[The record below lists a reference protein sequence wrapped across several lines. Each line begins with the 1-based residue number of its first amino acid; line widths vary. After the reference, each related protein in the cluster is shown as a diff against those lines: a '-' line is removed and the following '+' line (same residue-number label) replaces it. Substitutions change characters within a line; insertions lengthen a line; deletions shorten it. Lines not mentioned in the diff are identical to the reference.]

1 MAREFE
7 RTERVS
13 HFLHEELARLL
24 QSTVRDPRVQEVNLT
39 GVEVSRDLSHAK
51 VFFTLMSDASSE
63 ERAEVTAVLS
73 KVSGFLRSELAK
85 ASTMRTV
92 PRISFRLTRVL
103 GGVATWR
110 HCSARYA
117 GLMSNSIRVMR
128 KTPQT
133 RQTDHGASEKR
144 ASGRRSV
151 GARQTNWHVIERCAP
166 ARQAPFWGCQ
176 SGAHRQP

>member
-1 MAREFE
+1 MGREFE
-7 RTERVS
+7 RTQRVS

-39 GVEVSRDLSHAK
+39 GVAVSRDLSHAK

-92 PRISFRLTRVL
+92 PRISFRFDESVGRGRDMETLL
-103 GGVATWR
+103 
-110 HCSARYA
+110 
-117 GLMSNSIRVMR
+117 
-128 KTPQT
+128 
-133 RQTDHGASEKR
+133 RQVRRSDEQLHTGDSEDASET
-144 ASGRRSV
+144 AD
-151 GARQTNWHVIERCAP
+151 
-166 ARQAPFWGCQ
+166 
-176 SGAHRQP
+176 

>member
-1 MAREFE
+1 MGRELE
-7 RTERVS
+7 RTQRVS

-51 VFFTLMSDASSE
+51 VFFTLISDASSE

-92 PRISFRLTRVL
+92 PRISFRFDESVGRGRDMEKMLREV
-103 GGVATWR
+103 R
-110 HCSARYA
+110 R
-117 GLMSNSIRVMR
+117 
-128 KTPQT
+128 
-133 RQTDHGASEKR
+133 TDEQLHTGDSEDASE
-144 ASGRRSV
+144 
-151 GARQTNWHVIERCAP
+151 P
-166 ARQAPFWGCQ
+166 AD
-176 SGAHRQP
+176 

>member
-1 MAREFE
+1 MVREFE
-7 RTERVS
+7 RTQRVS

-24 QSTVRDPRVQEVNLT
+24 LSTVRDPRVQEVNLT

-92 PRISFRLTRVL
+92 PRISFRFDESVGRGRDMETLLREVRRADERLHT
-103 GGVATWR
+103 GD
-110 HCSARYA
+110 SE
-117 GLMSNSIRVMR
+117 
-128 KTPQT
+128 
-133 RQTDHGASEKR
+133 DASEP
-144 ASGRRSV
+144 V
-151 GARQTNWHVIERCAP
+151 D
-166 ARQAPFWGCQ
+166 
-176 SGAHRQP
+176 

>member
-1 MAREFE
+1 MGREFE
-7 RTERVS
+7 RTQRVS

-73 KVSGFLRSELAK
+73 KASGFLRSELAR

-92 PRISFRLTRVL
+92 PRISFRF
-103 GGVATWR
+103 
-110 HCSARYA
+110 
-117 GLMSNSIRVMR
+117 
-128 KTPQT
+128 
-133 RQTDHGASEKR
+133 DE
-144 ASGRRSV
+144 SV
-151 GARQTNWHVIERCAP
+151 GRGRDMETLLREARRADEQLLTGNSEDASDT
-166 ARQAPFWGCQ
+166 AD
-176 SGAHRQP
+176 

>member
-7 RTERVS
+7 RTQRVS

-51 VFFTLMSDASSE
+51 VFFTLMNDASIE
-63 ERAEVTAVLS
+63 ECAEVTAVLS

-92 PRISFRLTRVL
+92 PRISFRFDESVGRGRDMETLLREVRRADERLHT
-103 GGVATWR
+103 GD
-110 HCSARYA
+110 SE
-117 GLMSNSIRVMR
+117 
-128 KTPQT
+128 
-133 RQTDHGASEKR
+133 DASE
-144 ASGRRSV
+144 A
-151 GARQTNWHVIERCAP
+151 AD
-166 ARQAPFWGCQ
+166 
-176 SGAHRQP
+176 

>member
-1 MAREFE
+1 MGREFE
-7 RTERVS
+7 RTQRVS
-13 HFLHEELARLL
+13 HALHEELARLL

-92 PRISFRLTRVL
+92 PRISFRFDESVGRGRDMETLLREVRRADEQLLT
-103 GGVATWR
+103 G
-110 HCSARYA
+110 
-117 GLMSNSIRVMR
+117 NSE
-128 KTPQT
+128 
-133 RQTDHGASEKR
+133 DASET
-144 ASGRRSV
+144 AD
-151 GARQTNWHVIERCAP
+151 
-166 ARQAPFWGCQ
+166 
-176 SGAHRQP
+176 